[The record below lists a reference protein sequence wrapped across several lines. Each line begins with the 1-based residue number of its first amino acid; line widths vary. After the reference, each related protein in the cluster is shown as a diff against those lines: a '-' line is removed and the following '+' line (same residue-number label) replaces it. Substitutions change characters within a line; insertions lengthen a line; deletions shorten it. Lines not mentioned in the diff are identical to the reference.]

1 MTTLLLNEDL
11 SINTK
16 ERSNIYSINTSIYI
30 KSAEEPIENNIKST
44 IKKTFIQKDQIG
56 YLFSVEVLQRTQSN
70 KEGIFSLEDKLSI
83 IQHKLVL
90 YTDQKGE
97 VISIVNRGEI
107 AEAWYDQQ
115 KILQKT
121 FENDIEDIHVIL
133 EGIHQIIHDE
143 NEFLNLVKKSDII
156 TLLFPPV
163 YQQNITSEVSI
174 SQRKVFAD
182 FFDTSDLPFNVDTK
196 VIAIHEV
203 TKGYQIVRSGSL
215 DTQLF
220 DNETTASLLGNLFK
234 IHPYNINID
243 ANYFEAQDLKENGD
257 AEESIFFLNIEV
269 PEIYSYRQISKLT
282 SM

>member
-1 MTTLLLNEDL
+1 MTTLLLHEDL
-11 SINTK
+11 SIDTK
-16 ERSNIYSINTSIYI
+16 ERSNTYSITTSVFI
-30 KSAEEPIENNIKST
+30 KSSEEPIENNIKST
-44 IKKTFIQKDQIG
+44 VRKTFIQKDQIG
-56 YLFSVEVLQRTQSN
+56 HLFSVEVLERIQSN
-70 KEGIFSLEDKLSI
+70 KEGIFSLEDKLNI

-97 VISIVNRGEI
+97 IISIVNRGEI

-143 NEFLNLVKKSDII
+143 NEFLSLVKKSDII
-156 TLLFPPV
+156 TLLFPPI
-163 YQQNITSEVSI
+163 YQQHITSEVSI
-174 SQRKVFAD
+174 SQRKIFAD
-182 FFDTSDLPFNVDTK
+182 FFDTTDLPFKVDTK

-220 DNETTASLLGNLFK
+220 DNEMATSLLGNLFK
-234 IHPYNINID
+234 VHPYNINID

-257 AEESIFFLNIEV
+257 IEEGIFFLNIEV